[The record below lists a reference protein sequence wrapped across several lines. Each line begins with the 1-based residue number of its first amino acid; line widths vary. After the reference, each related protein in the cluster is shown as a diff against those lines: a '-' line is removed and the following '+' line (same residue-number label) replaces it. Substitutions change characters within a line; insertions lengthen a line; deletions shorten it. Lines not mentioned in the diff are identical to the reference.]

1 MSRRKKYCEMTVW
14 LLLKLIQKQPPEAF
28 CTKPVLSKTLQ
39 YLQDEQVLKSL
50 FYSGYCDIFKIP
62 ILKNI
67 CEPLLLKMC
76 SWNWKK
82 CKNLASLAKWLSHR
96 LRIKWFWVRVQYFP
110 KTVSQW
116 EFDYGLFTNLPRII
130 VACDFSPS
138 SFKLRRGVLP
148 LLAKYA
154 SLKTTCHNKLK
165 FFLRTELLEILPLA
179 KHVRSVTATLMFI
192 VQIIEWH
199 LNVSATL
206 TL

>member
-1 MSRRKKYCEMTVW
+1 MWRRKKYCEMTVW

-96 LRIKWFWVRVQYFP
+96 LRIKWFWVRVQL
-110 KTVSQW
+110 Q
-116 EFDYGLFTNLPRII
+116 
-130 VACDFSPS
+130 
-138 SFKLRRGVLP
+138 
-148 LLAKYA
+148 
-154 SLKTTCHNKLK
+154 SLKHFYIKKRFFNINIRNEWKCLFLFHDWFPVK
-165 FFLRTELLEILPLA
+165 FVFT
-179 KHVRSVTATLMFI
+179 
-192 VQIIEWH
+192 
-199 LNVSATL
+199 
-206 TL
+206 